1 MLNNLSPRK
10 ADQRQ
15 ETLEK
20 QIQKNLNSHYAN
32 VAVMQLPMD
41 LGAVSQDDIN
51 LTSSFLPHSQLNNS
65 IIESE
70 MRRIQAN
77 KFRISRLMYGKQGL
91 ISFMYHLF
99 GLLSEKQMKRVTYYF
114 AFKGQI
120 DYLDEYA
127 RKKAQIELEKRMNQP
142 IMEVYEEE
150 KSPTNSKRETLD
162 FGVV

>member
-1 MLNNLSPRK
+1 VLNNLSPRK

-20 QIQKNLNSHYAN
+20 QIQKNLTNCIN
-32 VAVMQLPMD
+32 VAGMQLPMD
-41 LGAVSQDDIN
+41 LGTVSQDDIN

-120 DYLDEYA
+120 D
-127 RKKAQIELEKRMNQP
+127 
-142 IMEVYEEE
+142 
-150 KSPTNSKRETLD
+150 
-162 FGVV
+162 